1 MHYQLHWRSSCT
13 FYGTVVAAVNEQ
25 EGDVTVEAT
34 STHSKLVHIIE
45 KLVERVE
52 KKEVVNTSTAKSD

>member
-1 MHYQLHWRSSCT
+1 M
-13 FYGTVVAAVNEQ
+13 TVV
-25 EGDVTVEAT
+25 AT

-45 KLVERVE
+45 KLLERVE